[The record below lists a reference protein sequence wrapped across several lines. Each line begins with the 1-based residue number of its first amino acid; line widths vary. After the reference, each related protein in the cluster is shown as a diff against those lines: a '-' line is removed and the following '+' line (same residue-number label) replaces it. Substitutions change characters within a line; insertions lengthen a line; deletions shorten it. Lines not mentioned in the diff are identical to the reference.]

1 MSNPFRFLLL
11 TFVLVACQEDPVLN
25 QQQSDLSQ
33 NRPAASS
40 STNPDTPAANPAQT
54 LSGIVR
60 DQQTGK
66 LIAGASIR
74 LDTLLGSSDQVGF
87 YQFKQPPAGASKLI
101 VVHPDYESFVET
113 ITVQGN
119 RQIYDIQMVPK
130 GMGQNP
136 LSLPS
141 VMASSSPGL
150 EPSASAT
157 PIMLLPSGV
166 PTPTS
171 ASSSPTPTTVS
182 SPTPTPQATP
192 SSAYDPILDEAAQ
205 GEVLVK
211 RHSKGLELV
220 FSLQQANGLP
230 VNWSWGSVGVEYY
243 LADLSGRILANGKS
257 VILSNGESFVVTS
270 SESFSEQVQVSITF
284 TLPDARTLSF
294 QSTLT
299 VGS

>member
-1 MSNPFRFLLL
+1 MSNLSRSLLVLLFLA
-11 TFVLVACQEDPVLN
+11 ACQEDPVLN

-33 NRPAASS
+33 NRPTAISS
-40 STNPDTPAANPAQT
+40 SSPDNPAVNSAQT

-74 LDTLLGSSDQVGF
+74 LDTLLSSSDQVGF

-119 RQIYDIQMVPK
+119 RQIYDIQMTPK
-130 GMGQNP
+130 GMGP
-136 LSLPS
+136 LPSSLPS

-150 EPSASAT
+150 EPAASAT
-157 PIMLLPSGV
+157 PIILLPSGV
-166 PTPTS
+166 PTPVS
-171 ASSSPTPTTVS
+171 AVSATPTAVS
-182 SPTPTPQATP
+182 SPIPQATP
-192 SSAYDPILDEAAQ
+192 SSAYDPILEEAAQ

-270 SESFSEQVQVSITF
+270 SETFSEQVQVSITF